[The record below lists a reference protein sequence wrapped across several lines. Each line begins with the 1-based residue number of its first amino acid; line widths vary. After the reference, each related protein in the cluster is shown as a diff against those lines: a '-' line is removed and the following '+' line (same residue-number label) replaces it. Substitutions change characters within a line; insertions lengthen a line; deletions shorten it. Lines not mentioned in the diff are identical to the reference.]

1 MRVIT
6 GSSLTSGIFFLYPF
20 FYLLGFYSATSLSS
34 LHFLFR
40 FSLCS
45 SVYFFSY
52 FPFSSFYLKFSLPLL
67 YSPTFPPPP
76 PPSPFSSFTQSPSS
90 FSSNSYSS
98 LLAFSLSSSL
108 SSSYLCPSP
117 LSPQSLLP
125 NSPLPLPLSSFSS
138 SYSSLQQIPHPSP
151 PILLPLSFFIFGHQ

>member
-6 GSSLTSGIFFLYPF
+6 GSSLTSGIFFF
-20 FYLLGFYSATSLSS
+20 FTLIFHLLGFYSAISLSS

-76 PPSPFSSFTQSPSS
+76 PSSPFSSFT
-90 FSSNSYSS
+90 
-98 LLAFSLSSSL
+98 
-108 SSSYLCPSP
+108 
-117 LSPQSLLP
+117 
-125 NSPLPLPLSSFSS
+125 
-138 SYSSLQQIPHPSP
+138 
-151 PILLPLSFFIFGHQ
+151 